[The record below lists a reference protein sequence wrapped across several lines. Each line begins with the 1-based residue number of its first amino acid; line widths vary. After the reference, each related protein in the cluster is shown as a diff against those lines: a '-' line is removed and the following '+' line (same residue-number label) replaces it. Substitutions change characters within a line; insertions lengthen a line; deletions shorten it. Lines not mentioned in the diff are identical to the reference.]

1 MILARARAKAFGW
14 GRGLRIKRSA
24 FLIFSSCFGA
34 QIWILTN
41 ICKALTALNKS
52 SYTRVNNA
60 AFVFYQSQLLMLIAF
75 FGFFPGRS
83 LTKSLLSFV
92 SARTWPCDP
101 SPRIISSEAQASF
114 PRKVPLWELIHLLCG
129 SKAFPFLPSAECCS
143 IKSHCLQGFIV

>member
-1 MILARARAKAFGW
+1 MILLGQGPRSLG
-14 GRGLRIKRSA
+14 GGEGLRLKRSV
-24 FLIFSSCFGA
+24 FLIFSSCYGA

-75 FGFFPGRS
+75 FGFFPGGS

-92 SARTWPCDP
+92 SARTWPSDL

-143 IKSHCLQGFIV
+143 IKSHCLQGFIT